1 VINVSIV
8 RASLAR
14 MNAPSTFLV
23 TVAMCAYEPLA
34 SSAMAAGTAVANS
47 EATAKVKTM
56 AGRLA
61 ALPRQLLSAGFIQLF
76 IMSPFEVFG

>member
-1 VINVSIV
+1 MADGAAE
-8 RASLAR
+8 AS
-14 MNAPSTFLV
+14 
-23 TVAMCAYEPLA
+23 
-34 SSAMAAGTAVANS
+34 S

-61 ALPRQLLSAGFIQLF
+61 ALPRQLLPAGFIQLF